1 MKVLLTG
8 ASGQL
13 GCELLPR
20 LAAAGFV
27 IAAPT
32 PEELDLTRLEA
43 IDAFWQRNRP
53 QLVINAAAY
62 TAVDRAESEA
72 GAAFAVNAEAPARL
86 ARLCRDTGASL
97 IHVSTDYVFDGTKSA
112 PYHEDDPVNPLGVYG
127 RSKAAGEEAV
137 RALCPRHLVVRTSWL
152 FSAHGVNFVKTL
164 LRLAAERPELR
175 IVDDQHGCPTSA
187 ADLAQAIAAIV
198 KRLRQEAHA
207 IFPWGLYHYCG
218 EGVTTWYGFARKIV
232 DLLQERGFARGV
244 QVVPIPTAAY
254 PTPARRPAYSVLD
267 CRRIE
272 AVFGVRRPPWE
283 ESLIAV
289 VERLLE
295 DRRAVGAGRPRG
307 SESP

>member
-1 MKVLLTG
+1 MRVLLTG

-13 GCELLPR
+13 GCELRPR
-20 LAAAGFV
+20 LAAAGFAL
-27 IAAPT
+27 AAPE
-32 PEELDLTRLEA
+32 PEELDLARPGE
-43 IDAFWQRNRP
+43 IDSFWRQNRP

-72 GAAFAVNAEAPARL
+72 AAAFAVNAEAPAHL
-86 ARLCRDTGASL
+86 ARLCRDTGAAL

-152 FSAHGVNFVKTL
+152 YSAHGVNFVKTV

-187 ADLAQAIAAIV
+187 ADLAEAIAAIV
-198 KRLRQEAHA
+198 KRLRQEAQA

-218 EGVTTWYGFARKIV
+218 EGATTWYGFARKIV

-244 QVVPIPTAAY
+244 RVVPIPTAAY

-272 AVFGVRRPPWE
+272 AVFGLRRTPWA
-283 ESLIAV
+283 ESLTPV

-295 DRRAVGAGRPRG
+295 DRRGAGAGRPG
-307 SESP
+307 EP